1 MRTHLFP
8 VPGPWNGRL
17 AIMARPRGGD
27 WLEDEARS
35 WRRDGIDMVVSLLE
49 EEEETQLSL
58 LEEGNAARSSD
69 VQFISF
75 PIPDRGVPASTQAAL
90 TLVTDIERALEA
102 GRNVAI
108 HCRQSIGRAG
118 LIAAAV
124 LVASGVDPD
133 QALETLSSARGAI
146 VPETPEQREW
156 VRRLASVQKLASS
169 T

>member
-1 MRTHLFP
+1 
-8 VPGPWNGRL
+8 
-17 AIMARPRGGD
+17 
-27 WLEDEARS
+27 
-35 WRRDGIDMVVSLLE
+35 MVVSLLE